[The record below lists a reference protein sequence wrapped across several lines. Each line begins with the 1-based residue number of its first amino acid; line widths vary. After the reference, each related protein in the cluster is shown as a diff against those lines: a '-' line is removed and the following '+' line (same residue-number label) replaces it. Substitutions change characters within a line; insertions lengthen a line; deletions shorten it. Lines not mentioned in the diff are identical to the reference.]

1 MADSSK
7 KVLEKKG
14 QGEYE
19 FTAYG
24 EFLSYFHAHIDI
36 FKRLLKSKKMDPTRV
51 EEVAKQIKSYMT
63 GNIKKTD
70 QFFEHLPQFATI
82 LGVSKEE
89 VSSYLNS
96 NFIEVLTKVQEKL
109 KTQEL
114 EKLTNAPAPS
124 FSSITEEIVERLQV
138 THPKDYVFAQKGIL
152 MVLENPI
159 TGEIIEPQGLMAAS
173 AKAALAMPQGTDSEK
188 EPVSLTEALAVANA
202 PPTPVTKKQSLIP
215 EKDKSILQEIT
226 ETFSD
231 ILTGEKLEIK
241 IGPEVTEPSLA
252 DTSSNTN
259 STKVNEEYEIEDL
272 EFDDSDSGQSNS
284 NTSNGAEEHDDFSDD
299 LGIEYEEEEP
309 PPPPKQIDLN
319 LVRLGNFSVKE
330 FMDLVQTI
338 TTYQTKGDQVGY
350 QNWLRSISEFDKAV
364 VSLRTQVLKEQKN
377 EAVDWKALFQMMSS
391 KSELKPEVLQG
402 IVKKI
407 KNFQIVKLTLD
418 RMIQEFKKGSPEF
431 MQMVKMAWPHIQKS
445 FYEVPN
451 YQQVQT
457 LLRGIL
463 SRVNDESHKKD
474 FSKIFTM
481 ALNFIQSKYQ
491 V

>member
-1 MADSSK
+1 MAETSK

-36 FKRLLKSKKMDPTRV
+36 FKRLLKAKKMDPTKV

-70 QFFEHLPQFATI
+70 QFFEHLPQFATL

-89 VSSYLNS
+89 VSAYLNS
-96 NFIEVLTKVQEKL
+96 NFIEVLNKVQEKL

-114 EKLTNAPAPS
+114 EKMKNAPVPS
-124 FSSITEEIVERLQV
+124 FSSIAEEIVEGLHF
-138 THPKDYVFAQKGIL
+138 THPTDFVFAQKGIL
-152 MVLENPI
+152 MVLENPL

-173 AKAALAMPQGTDSEK
+173 AKAALSIPSGSESEK

-202 PPTPVTKKQSLIP
+202 PPTPIVKKQSLIP
-215 EKDKSILQEIT
+215 EKEKSILQEIT

-231 ILTGEKLEIK
+231 LLTGERLEVK
-241 IGPEVTEPSLA
+241 IGPEVT
-252 DTSSNTN
+252 DTPHLETN
-259 STKVNEEYEIEDL
+259 SNGSSAKTNEEYEIEDL
-272 EFDDSDSGQSNS
+272 EFDDSSDSPSDKANDGSS
-284 NTSNGAEEHDDFSDD
+284 EDHDDFSDD
-299 LGIEYEEEEP
+299 LGIDYEEETPAP
-309 PPPPKQIDLN
+309 PQVDLN
-319 LVRLGNFSVKE
+319 MVRLGNYSVKE

-350 QNWLRSISEFDKAV
+350 QNWLRTLSEFDKAV

-377 EAVDWKALFQMMSS
+377 EVVDWNTLFQMMSS
-391 KSELKPEVLQG
+391 KSELKPDVLKG

-431 MQMVKMAWPHIQKS
+431 MQIVKMAWPHIQKS

-463 SRVNDESHKKD
+463 SRVNGDVHKKE

-481 ALNFIQSKYQ
+481 ALNFIQSKFQ

>member
-259 STKVNEEYEIEDL
+259 SSKVNEEYEIEDL

-391 KSELKPEVLQG
+391 KSELKLEVLQG

>member
-1 MADSSK
+1 MAESSK

-36 FKRLLKSKKMDPTRV
+36 FKRLLKAKKMDPAKV
-51 EEVAKQIKSYMT
+51 DEVAKQIKSYMT

-89 VSSYLNS
+89 VSAYLNS
-96 NFIEVLTKVQEKL
+96 NFIEVLSKVQEKL
-109 KTQEL
+109 KSQEL
-114 EKLTNAPAPS
+114 EKLENAPAPTYT
-124 FSSITEEIVERLQV
+124 SISEEIVERLQV
-138 THPKDYVFAQKGIL
+138 THPKDFVFAQKGIL
-152 MVLENPI
+152 MVLENPL

-173 AKAALAMPQGTDSEK
+173 AKAALAMPAGTDSEK

-202 PPTPVTKKQSLIP
+202 PPTPVAKKQSLIP
-215 EKDKSILQEIT
+215 EKDKSILQEIV
-226 ETFSD
+226 ETFGEN
-231 ILTGEKLEIK
+231 LTGELLEVK
-241 IGPEVTEPSLA
+241 IGPEAT
-252 DTSSNTN
+252 DTPHVESSSSAS
-259 STKVNEEYEIEDL
+259 STKSNEEYEIEDL
-272 EFDDSDSGQSNS
+272 EFDDSTESEKGSGSS
-284 NTSNGAEEHDDFSDD
+284 TSGTDDHDDFSDD
-299 LGIEYEEEEP
+299 LGIEYEEEVPTP
-309 PPPPKQIDLN
+309 PAVDLN
-319 LVRLGNFSVKE
+319 LVRLGNYSVKE

-350 QNWLRSISEFDKAV
+350 QNWLRSLSEFDKAV

-377 EAVDWKALFQMMSS
+377 EMVDWNSLFQMMSS
-391 KSELKPEVLQG
+391 KSELKPDVLKG

-407 KNFQIVKLTLD
+407 KNYQIVKLTLD

-431 MQMVKMAWPHIQKS
+431 MQIVKMAWPHIQKS

-451 YQQVQT
+451 YPQVQN

-463 SRVNDESHKKD
+463 SRVNGEAHKKE

-481 ALNFIQSKYQ
+481 ALNFIQSKFQ

>member
-36 FKRLLKSKKMDPTRV
+36 FKRLLKSKKMDPTKV

-226 ETFSD
+226 ETFRD

-259 STKVNEEYEIEDL
+259 SSKVNEEYEIEDL

>member
-1 MADSSK
+1 MAESSK

-36 FKRLLKSKKMDPTRV
+36 FKRLLKTKKMDPSQV

-70 QFFEHLPQFATI
+70 QFFEHLPQFATL

-89 VSSYLNS
+89 VSAYLNA
-96 NFIEVLTKVQEKL
+96 NFLEVLTKVQDKL
-109 KTQEL
+109 KNQEL
-114 EKLTNAPAPS
+114 EKMKNAPAPS
-124 FSSITEEIVERLQV
+124 FASISEEIVEGLHFN
-138 THPKDYVFAQKGIL
+138 HPKDFVFAQKGIL
-152 MVLENPI
+152 MVLENPL

-173 AKAALAMPQGTDSEK
+173 AKAALSIPSGAESEK

-202 PPTPVTKKQSLIP
+202 PPTPVAKKQSLIL
-215 EKDKSILQEIT
+215 EKEKSILQEIA
-226 ETFSD
+226 ETFAD
-231 ILTGEKLEIK
+231 TLTGEKLEVK
-241 IGPEVTEPSLA
+241 IGPEVS
-252 DTSSNTN
+252 DTPQIDTKSNGS
-259 STKVNEEYEIEDL
+259 STKSNEEYEIEDL
-272 EFDDSDSGQSNS
+272 EFDDSSDSSSESGSSFHETQ
-284 NTSNGAEEHDDFSDD
+284 EHDDFSDD
-299 LGIEYEEEEP
+299 LGIEYEEEQP
-309 PPPPKQIDLN
+309 PPPQLDLN
-319 LVRLGNFSVKE
+319 LVRLGNYSITE

-377 EAVDWKALFQMMSS
+377 EPVDWNSLFQMMSS
-391 KSELKPEVLQG
+391 KSELKPDVLKG

-431 MQMVKMAWPHIQKS
+431 MQIVKMAWPHIQKS

-463 SRVNDESHKKD
+463 SRVNGDAHKKE
-474 FSKIFTM
+474 FSRIFTM
-481 ALNFIQSKYQ
+481 ALNFIQSKFP

>member
-259 STKVNEEYEIEDL
+259 SSKVNEEYEIEDL

-377 EAVDWKALFQMMSS
+377 EAVDWKSLFQMMSS

>member
-1 MADSSK
+1 MAESSK

-36 FKRLLKSKKMDPTRV
+36 FKRLLKAKKMDPTKV
-51 EEVAKQIKSYMT
+51 DEVAKQIKSYMT

-89 VSSYLNS
+89 VSAYLNS

-109 KTQEL
+109 KSQEL
-114 EKLTNAPAPS
+114 EKLENAPAPS
-124 FSSITEEIVERLQV
+124 FTSITEEIVERLQV
-138 THPKDYVFAQKGIL
+138 THPKDFVFAQKGIL
-152 MVLENPI
+152 MVLENPL

-173 AKAALAMPQGTDSEK
+173 AKAALAIPAGADSEK

-202 PPTPVTKKQSLIP
+202 PPTPTVKKQSLIP
-215 EKDKSILQEIT
+215 EKDKSILQEIV
-226 ETFSD
+226 ETFGEH
-231 ILTGEKLEIK
+231 LTGELLEVK
-241 IGPEVTEPSLA
+241 IGPEVTDTPHLESSP
-252 DTSSNTN
+252 TSSA
-259 STKVNEEYEIEDL
+259 TKTNEEYEIEDL
-272 EFDDSDSGQSNS
+272 EFDDSSESEKGSG
-284 NTSNGAEEHDDFSDD
+284 NTSVASDDHDDFSDD
-299 LGIEYEEEEP
+299 LGIEYEEEVP
-309 PPPPKQIDLN
+309 PAQAVDLN
-319 LVRLGNFSVKE
+319 SVRLGNYSVKE

-350 QNWLRSISEFDKAV
+350 QNWLRSLSEFDKAV

-377 EAVDWKALFQMMSS
+377 EMVDWNSLFQMMSS
-391 KSELKPEVLQG
+391 KSELKPDVLKG

-407 KNFQIVKLTLD
+407 KNYQIVKLTLD

-431 MQMVKMAWPHIQKS
+431 MQIVKMAWPHIQKS

-451 YQQVQT
+451 YPQVQN

-463 SRVNDESHKKD
+463 SRVNGEAHKKE
-474 FSKIFTM
+474 FSKIFSM
-481 ALNFIQSKYQ
+481 ALNFIQSKFQ